1 MSRSTILLGLL
12 LPGLVLAGLVLAG
25 PGTGANLQP
34 GAGRKPPTRRDRL
47 GQFRGNGC
55 VECHSRLTTPL
66 EITSHFYDWLGSRH
80 EVAGISCDKCHG
92 GNPRMRDLPS
102 AHAGVL
108 SPDVAESSLH
118 SKRLISTCGDCHAQI
133 STAFSESTHYRKL
146 DGEAGAPSCTTCHQ
160 HMATSVINWPPQ
172 TVKLCASCHNEKGSA
187 PHHLTQPKRA
197 GEVIAALSRAEE
209 IIDWS
214 GYIIDS
220 SPRQKKQLR
229 YEVEKLHKLRL
240 ELEKARVDW
249 HEFKLEATRQQAD
262 EVFQRGFLLKEAIWK
277 KVPAN

>member
-172 TVKLCASCHNEKGSA
+172 TVKLCASCHNEKVVPRITPLNQRGQARLLLRS
-187 PHHLTQPKRA
+187 PEPKRSSTGRA
-197 GEVIAALSRAEE
+197 ISSTAVHDRKSSYDTRWRNFTNCVLSL
-209 IIDWS
+209 
-214 GYIIDS
+214 
-220 SPRQKKQLR
+220 KKP
-229 YEVEKLHKLRL
+229 
-240 ELEKARVDW
+240 
-249 HEFKLEATRQQAD
+249 
-262 EVFQRGFLLKEAIWK
+262 G
-277 KVPAN
+277 